1 MNICPD
7 CFENEGLG
15 RRIAQVRP
23 KVSEGQCDEHP
34 NRKGIP
40 IEELAK
46 IVDPVFR
53 ELFWPTA
60 NDGNI
65 WRQDRGSDLLDT
77 LYDLT
82 GAIDDDINRAL
93 IDALVDQDDY
103 WPPDGE
109 EPYYDE
115 EALYVLQDDQSGLHL
130 HDWNTFR
137 RSLMFE
143 SRFFNPDAEQALGR
157 IFDGI
162 QQLRDANGKG
172 PVYLIKPETP
182 EAHFFRARIA
192 NSRDEAQRIK
202 ADLAR
207 ELGPPPEQLRKAGRL
222 NPSGISAFYGAFDLP
237 TCVAELRPS
246 VGGGVISAQFK
257 LMRPIC
263 VLDTTL
269 FADRPQ
275 AVNLFAAGALKRKRQ
290 WTFMQ
295 TFMEEVAQ
303 PVFPGEEHLQYLPT
317 QAVAE
322 FLNRRFK
329 LSFAGEKRA
338 IDAVIF
344 RSAQRPEG
352 RNIVLLGD
360 AAIVEMDAGK
370 DTDGPGESAG
380 PIEHD
385 DFDIWFEQE
394 LEVVRADKKPGLAIE
409 PETVRWTRIDS
420 VEFRPKGG
428 VDDDPDGYDDIL

>member
-23 KVSEGQCDEHP
+23 KVSQGQCDEHP

-40 IEELAK
+40 IEDLAK

-53 ELFWPTA
+53 ELFWSTA
-60 NDGNI
+60 DDGNI

-77 LYDLT
+77 LYDIT

-93 IDALVDQDDY
+93 IGALVDQDDY

-143 SRFFNPDAEQALGR
+143 SRFFNPDAEQALVR

-172 PVYLIKPETP
+172 PVYLIKPEAP

-237 TCVAELRPS
+237 TCIAELRPS
-246 VGGGVISAQFK
+246 VGGAVISAKFK
-257 LMRPIC
+257 LLRPIC

-269 FADRPQ
+269 FADRLQ

-295 TFMEEVAQ
+295 TFMEEIAQ

-352 RNIVLLGD
+352 RNIVILGD
-360 AAIVEMDAGK
+360 AAIVETGAVK
-370 DTDGPGESAG
+370 DEAVGPT
-380 PIEHD
+380 EHD
-385 DFDIWFEQE
+385 EFDIWFEQE

-409 PETVRWTRIDS
+409 PETVRWTRINS

-428 VDDDPDGYDDIL
+428 VDDDADGYDDLL